1 MEKRI
6 TGIAVSPG
14 IAIGKVYLFE
24 KKEVEINKCPCKN
37 PEEEKAKLI
46 EGRNKTKEQL
56 QKIRENYRKKS
67 FRGKSRNI

>member
-24 KKEVEINKCPCKN
+24 KKRS
-37 PEEEKAKLI
+37 
-46 EGRNKTKEQL
+46 RNK
-56 QKIRENYRKKS
+56 
-67 FRGKSRNI
+67 

>member
-24 KKEVEINKCPCKN
+24 KKEVEI
-37 PEEEKAKLI
+37 I
-46 EGRNKTKEQL
+46 EHVKESG
-56 QKIRENYRKKS
+56 YYS
-67 FRGKSRNI
+67 FSSIVLNAFELKVSIINSYE